1 MSNPDLRSVEQVTN
15 FIRESYKGTGK
26 LAGKVVVITGGG
38 TGIGRA
44 MSMHAATEGADL
56 AITSYTSSQEQAAS
70 LKAWVEKLGR
80 TCRVYEVDL
89 GDKEK
94 TQEFANNVLRDFG
107 KVDVLVNNA
116 GAQFPKNN
124 LADIS
129 DEQWKKTFNINL
141 DAMFYLS
148 KIFLPQFKDGDSIIN
163 VASVNAYIG
172 LKELVDYSSTK
183 GAMISFTRAL
193 SNQVAHQGIRVNAIA
208 PGPILTPIQGTW
220 SDVDKSKLDDLGKD
234 TSMQRYVVPH
244 EVGPGFVFLASE
256 DGSYVTGQTLHI
268 NGGIMVNG

>member
-1 MSNPDLRSVEQVTN
+1 MSNPDLRSVEQVHN

-44 MSMHAATEGADL
+44 MSMHAATEGADI
-56 AITSYTSSQEQAAS
+56 AITSYTSSQAQAAS
-70 LKAWVEKLGR
+70 VKEWIEKLGR

-129 DEQWKKTFNINL
+129 DEQWKKTFSINL

-148 KIFLPQFKDGDSIIN
+148 KIFLPQFKEGDSIIN

-193 SNQVAHQGIRVNAIA
+193 SNQVAHKGIRINSIA

-234 TSMQRYVVPH
+234 TPMQRYGLPH
-244 EVGPGFVFLASE
+244 EVGPSFVFLASE
-256 DGSYVTGQTLHI
+256 DGSYITGQTLHI